1 MSALSALRLE
11 CSDPGLD
18 LLVSVVRPE
27 FAVARY
33 RPRTDD
39 PVLARVPCRVDG
51 CNRPSRNAGL
61 CPAHHHRWVSHGR
74 PDLDSFVATATPVKS
89 NVDRADEV
97 FDLSPLPPRV
107 RLELGFVLQR
117 RHDER
122 GRGLSPM
129 AVRPVVAMLAEA
141 GAASLLERPVE
152 EWIAALPVRGTTPRA
167 SAVGFLRYAYH
178 HLEDLYGGGGVEAE
192 YARDD
197 WDAVHLGVSVPGRA
211 GHGRVSFTRIP
222 QPWLRE
228 AVKSWARGR
237 LSAGMSFG
245 AIRRDTSAMGRF
257 AGWLA
262 EVCPDA
268 CDASVLTRT
277 RLETYLAHL
286 VAAGPVANT
295 RLGYLTS
302 LRGFLET
309 ARRRGLLDGL
319 PAGAT
324 LYADDLPKRPKGLPR
339 FVPEDQMA
347 QLESEEA
354 LAKLPD
360 PTTRHLVIVLIE
372 TGLRSGDACRLR
384 VDCLVADSVGW
395 PCLQFFNT
403 KVAAEQLIPLSARA
417 ADAISAQQR
426 EAARI
431 SSSSPWLFP
440 APRANPDGARPFE
453 YATLRGRLRRWQ
465 DEIGLHDQAGRR
477 VWVSAHRW
485 RHTHGTRLI
494 NQGVPEH
501 VVQRLLGHASPM
513 MTATYARLHDSTIR
527 EAFDAYCQ
535 RRVDINGEHLD
546 FDPTAPTADAEWVK
560 HHLGR
565 IQASL
570 PNGFCGRPPQQDC
583 PHPNACLTCP
593 DFQTTVEFLPTHRRQ
608 AAETATLIAAAEA
621 EGHLRLADNHRR
633 VLEHLERIIP
643 ALEALGALDDTEDD
657 RDRP

>member
-1 MSALSALRLE
+1 MSALSALRLVS
-11 CSDPGLD
+11 SDPELD

-33 RPRTDD
+33 RALPDD
-39 PVLARVPCRVDG
+39 PVLARAPCRVDG
-51 CNRPSRNAGL
+51 CDQPSRSAGL
-61 CPAHHHRWVSHGR
+61 CAAHHHRWVSHGQ

-89 NVDRADEV
+89 RVNRVDEI
-97 FDLSPLPPRV
+97 FDLSALPPRV
-107 RLELGFVLQR
+107 RLELGFVLQC

-129 AVRPVVAMLAEA
+129 AVRPVVATLTEA
-141 GAASLLERPVE
+141 DAASLLERSVE
-152 EWIAALPVRGTTPRA
+152 EWIAALRVRGTTPRA

-197 WDAVHLGVSVPGRA
+197 WDAVHLGVTAPGRA
-211 GHGRVSFTRIP
+211 GHGRVSFARIP
-222 QPWLRE
+222 QPWLRR
-228 AVKSWARGR
+228 AVKSWARRR

-245 AIRRDTSAMGRF
+245 GIRRDASAMIRF
-257 AGWLA
+257 ARWLA
-262 EVCPDA
+262 DACPDA
-268 CDASVLTRT
+268 GDASVLTRA
-277 RLETYLAHL
+277 RLEAYLAHL
-286 VAAGPVANT
+286 AAAGPVANT

-302 LRGFLET
+302 LRGFLKT
-309 ARRRGLLDGL
+309 VRRRDLLDGL
-319 PAGAT
+319 PPEAT
-324 LYADDLPKRPKGLPR
+324 LYHDDLPKRPKGLPR
-339 FVPEDQMA
+339 FVPENQMA

-403 KVAAEQLIPLSARA
+403 KVVAERLIPLSGRA

-426 EAARI
+426 EVARI
-431 SSSSPWLFP
+431 SPSSPWLFP

-465 DEIGLHDQAGRR
+465 DEIGLHDQTGRLVR
-477 VWVSAHRW
+477 VSAHRW

-513 MTATYARLHDSTIR
+513 MTATYARLHDSTVR
-527 EAFDAYCQ
+527 EAFT
-535 RRVDINGEHLD
+535 
-546 FDPTAPTADAEWVK
+546 PTASVGSTSTASISTPT
-560 HHLGR
+560 
-565 IQASL
+565 
-570 PNGFCGRPPQQDC
+570 PRP
-583 PHPNACLTCP
+583 LT
-593 DFQTTVEFLPTHRRQ
+593 QS
-608 AAETATLIAAAEA
+608 
-621 EGHLRLADNHRR
+621 G
-633 VLEHLERIIP
+633 
-643 ALEALGALDDTEDD
+643 
-657 RDRP
+657 